1 MPKIVVIGSLNMDV
15 VAVAPRI
22 PVPGETIIGDNYF
35 TAPGGKGANQAYA
48 AAKLGGNVAMLG
60 RLGSDD
66 FGRQM
71 RQNLAGAGCDVSGLK
86 SVDGASG
93 VALINV
99 AASGQNSII
108 VVPGANAR
116 LSAADVEAELAQLD
130 DIGLVLLQL
139 ETPLP
144 TVLAAAREVR
154 RRGGT
159 LILDPAPAPASPL
172 PAELLGLADILT
184 PNETEAS
191 ILAGLPPGRLDV
203 SQAEAVARKLQ
214 AIGASAVIMKLGDQG
229 CVLVEK
235 DRAIAIPAIPVT
247 AIDTTAAGDVF
258 NAGLAVGLSEGM
270 NLEQACRFAVQ
281 ASAISVTRLGAQPAA
296 PSRDEVMEFAA
307 RT

>member
-22 PVPGETIIGDNYF
+22 PVPGETIIGESYF

-48 AAKLGGNVAMLG
+48 AAKLGGSVAMLV

-86 SVDGASG
+86 SVDGSSG

-116 LSAADVEAELAQLD
+116 FSAADVEADLAQLD
-130 DIGLVLLQL
+130 DIALVLLQL

-154 RRGGT
+154 RRGGAV
-159 LILDPAPAPASPL
+159 ILDPAPAPSSPL

-203 SQAEAVARKLQ
+203 SQA
-214 AIGASAVIMKLGDQG
+214 
-229 CVLVEK
+229 
-235 DRAIAIPAIPVT
+235 
-247 AIDTTAAGDVF
+247 
-258 NAGLAVGLSEGM
+258 
-270 NLEQACRFAVQ
+270 
-281 ASAISVTRLGAQPAA
+281 
-296 PSRDEVMEFAA
+296 
-307 RT
+307 